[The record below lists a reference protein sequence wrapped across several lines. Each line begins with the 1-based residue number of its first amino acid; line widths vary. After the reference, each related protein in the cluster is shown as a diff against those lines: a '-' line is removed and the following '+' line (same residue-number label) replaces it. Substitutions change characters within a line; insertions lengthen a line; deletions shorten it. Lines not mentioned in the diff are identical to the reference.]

1 MSIYDF
7 SQKKVNWYSEGVI
20 DIKNRKINI
29 KKLLKDQ
36 VRIKNKNQIKLL
48 EESFNKKV
56 INDEIIDVFDIFKI
70 KKFLI
75 EIY

>member
-1 MSIYDF
+1 MTLV
-7 SQKKVNWYSEGVI
+7 KKKASWYSEGII

-36 VRIKNKNQIKLL
+36 VRITNKNQIKLL
-48 EESFNKKV
+48 EDSFNKNV
-56 INDEIIDVFDIFKI
+56 IDDEIIGIFDTFKF
-70 KKFLI
+70 KKFLK